1 MPQSSVVRRRV
12 GTDGSA
18 VRSDLQEPLLSWDD
32 RHDDDVRID
41 PPATSATCANPA
53 NGVASHSSDVKSPL
67 GSPRPGEG
75 GSRVWQHLLGSFVF
89 QWAAWLG
96 QLMVGARTRVLALGG
111 SFASTLLLPP
121 HARAPIRGGPHQV
134 RGGVPA
140 LPPIKLSEPQE
151 RSLKLLQT
159 RIDPLFENEKA
170 EHKAALVELWELAYP
185 GRVLTEEVE
194 VAGWKKMGWQGKHPS
209 SDFRGGGFFAL
220 ENLVYYARTYP
231 RSFQRIMRKQ
241 EGRRAEWEYP
251 FGAAGVNITVL
262 LISILDLR
270 KEIPSTV
277 AGRAFLNILPEHPT
291 AFEDL
296 YCVTFEMMDAN
307 WLELKAS
314 YMEFNVVLQ
323 ATRAELERHLC
334 QPSFS
339 AVSDLPAFAR
349 LTAE

>member
-1 MPQSSVVRRRV
+1 MAPKKVDTLHLLLVARIFGLDPSVC
-12 GTDGSA
+12 
-18 VRSDLQEPLLSWDD
+18 Q
-32 RHDDDVRID
+32 
-41 PPATSATCANPA
+41 
-53 NGVASHSSDVKSPL
+53 SPL

-111 SFASTLLLPP
+111 SFASTLLLPRT
-121 HARAPIRGGPHQV
+121 RAHPSAEAPTRCAGGFP
-134 RGGVPA
+134 PF
-140 LPPIKLSEPQE
+140 PPIKLSEPQE

-194 VAGWKKMGWQGKHPS
+194 VAGWKRWGG
-209 SDFRGGGFFAL
+209 RGNTRPRISGAGGFFAL

-270 KEIPSTV
+270 K
-277 AGRAFLNILPEHPT
+277 G
-291 AFEDL
+291 
-296 YCVTFEMMDAN
+296 
-307 WLELKAS
+307 
-314 YMEFNVVLQ
+314 
-323 ATRAELERHLC
+323 
-334 QPSFS
+334 
-339 AVSDLPAFAR
+339 PALR
-349 LTAE
+349 CSWICWMLIR

>member
-1 MPQSSVVRRRV
+1 MAPKKVDTLHLLLVARIFGLDPSVC
-12 GTDGSA
+12 
-18 VRSDLQEPLLSWDD
+18 Q
-32 RHDDDVRID
+32 
-41 PPATSATCANPA
+41 
-53 NGVASHSSDVKSPL
+53 SPL